1 MEETNN
7 FLNEK
12 NNDLMK
18 IKCNNNFNLDKLDVF
33 TNDFKFIVENKEVDI
48 THNRFLHHLKIFLSK
63 IINTEIKLYIGNI
76 ALLKLLW
83 LQRDNTCPFKS
94 VDIYTDTNLIIQ
106 ISNIFCINDIPIT
119 IKIISKDEYDINI
132 DMEYLIEDK
141 VIDTIGYYIRD
152 TIEYCYGEF
161 YEIRDGHKYYNDN
174 IVKDFANI
182 LKYKVY
188 ICTKPN
194 IYVDYL
200 LTQDDTTINS
210 VLKDITQTNKINQVT
225 KHNADLSNVL
235 GDVIIKYEKLMVTH
249 NELEK
254 KNLDLINKLKLQ
266 LCDYN
271 ELQIK
276 LNKSHK
282 TISEL
287 HIAILLLFNAIII
300 TIIIMS

>member
-1 MEETNN
+1 MEDIHN

-18 IKCNNNFNLDKLDVF
+18 IKYNNNFNLDKLDVF
-33 TNDFKFIVENKEVDI
+33 TNDFKFIVENKELDI
-48 THNRFLHHLKIFLSK
+48 THNKFLHHLKIFLSK
-63 IINTEIKLYIGNI
+63 IINTEITLYIGNI

-83 LQRDNTCPFKS
+83 LQKDNTCPFKS
-94 VDIYTDTNLIIQ
+94 VDIYTNTNLIIQ

-132 DMEYLIEDK
+132 DMEYLIDDK
-141 VIDTIGYYIRD
+141 VMDTIGYYILD

-161 YEIRDGHKYYNDN
+161 YEIRDGYKFHNDD

-188 ICTKPN
+188 ICTNPN

-210 VLKDITQTNKINQVT
+210 VLKDITQLNKIKEVT
-225 KHNADLSNVL
+225 KHNADLSIVL
-235 GDVIIKYEKLMVTH
+235 GDVILKYEKLMVVH
-249 NELEK
+249 NEFEK
-254 KNLDLINKLKLQ
+254 KNLDLINKYEVQ
-266 LCDYN
+266 IDYYN

-287 HIAILLLFNAIII
+287 HITILLLFNAIII